1 MQQHVSAAPLNGN
14 TTRFE
19 EELTY
24 FIAHQA
30 ELVAKHEGRTLLL
43 RGPEVVGVFDS
54 PLEAYL
60 DGKKRF
66 AAGTFM
72 IQPCLP
78 GPEAYTVT
86 LTQELIA

>member
-1 MQQHVSAAPLNGN
+1 MRHASPPLQEPSL
-14 TTRFE
+14 FD
-19 EELTY
+19 EELAY

-30 ELVAKHEGRTLLL
+30 ELVAKHEGKTLLL
-43 RGPEVVGVFDS
+43 RGSGVVGVFDS

-60 DGKKRF
+60 NGKGRF

-86 LTQELIA
+86 LAQELPA